1 MVKPEVVYEL
11 SVIELVSRGNDDRIK
26 MNPLLRYDDVQG
38 WLIEGSVPGVSA
50 LGVVFEREREDK
62 QPTETDIRVSQ
73 LTDICPFEEPKEKD
87 VELKPS
93 ILLERRVFRKESG
106 GKTMLHK
113 FLLWKTNKEQTGRY
127 PAYIKYHTD
136 FSSGR
141 KEMIKRDMLYSDD
154 ERQIRDLFAKELADN
169 IKKGWEEVL
178 L

>member
-1 MVKPEVVYEL
+1 M
-11 SVIELVSRGNDDRIK
+11 
-26 MNPLLRYDDVQG
+26 
-38 WLIEGSVPGVSA
+38 
-50 LGVVFEREREDK
+50 
-62 QPTETDIRVSQ
+62 
-73 LTDICPFEEPKEKD
+73 
-87 VELKPS
+87 KPS

-127 PAYIKYHTD
+127 SAYIIYHTD